1 MSQIGF
7 PFPIPRIVSILE
19 EAEQEQAK
27 SEVFPVQD
35 SADSAANDT
44 SKWCPYTNTATR
56 PFKHSQRV
64 YGVATDF
71 NKSHKLKVLRFVCPF
86 QDSDSVAGQ
95 IGHVSK
101 LVLLPLECP
110 NVHESV

>member
-27 SEVFPVQD
+27 SGVFPVQ
-35 SADSAANDT
+35 DSAANDT

-71 NKSHKLKVLRFVCPF
+71 NKSHKFKVLRFVCPF

-101 LVLLPLECP
+101 LVPLPLECP

>member
-27 SEVFPVQD
+27 SEGFPVQ
-35 SADSAANDT
+35 DSAANDT

-56 PFKHSQRV
+56 LSTPKGFMVWQQISINRINSKC
-64 YGVATDF
+64 YG
-71 NKSHKLKVLRFVCPF
+71 LFVP
-86 QDSDSVAGQ
+86 
-95 IGHVSK
+95 SK
-101 LVLLPLECP
+101 ILILWQVR
-110 NVHESV
+110 